1 MLATKF
7 ASSSK
12 AHTTH
17 ALRARISQWPE
28 RRSEDGRE
36 ANGRNCAPGSD
47 LIVVLLL
54 WRIDQSLRQQEDCT
68 SSGTVVCSPLP
79 DHTMLPSQN
88 CYETHRELPGFWVS
102 MQTACWQKDKHAP
115 GESTILHSLKNM

>member
-17 ALRARISQWPE
+17 ALRARISQRPE
-28 RRSEDGRE
+28 RCSEEVCE
-36 ANGRNCAPGSD
+36 ANGRTCVPGSD

-54 WRIDQSLRQQEDCT
+54 STRGQSLRQQEDGT
-68 SSGTVVCSPLP
+68 SSGPVVCAL
-79 DHTMLPSQN
+79 LSQIIPY
-88 CYETHRELPGFWVS
+88 CR
-102 MQTACWQKDKHAP
+102 
-115 GESTILHSLKNM
+115 LKIVTKRIANRQVLSVNAN